1 MLPSGNDAA
10 FVLAEYFGAL
20 IIERRRPVFTKAS
33 HEERLQWDKLMQH
46 TQFYANVNIRT
57 FMKEMT
63 KNAQALG
70 MYDTFYDSP
79 HGLRNERNFSTAYDV
94 SLLTQECMKI

>member
-1 MLPSGNDAA
+1 
-10 FVLAEYFGAL
+10 
-20 IIERRRPVFTKAS
+20 
-33 HEERLQWDKLMQH
+33 MQH

-63 KNAQALG
+63 KNAQSLG

-94 SLLTQECMKI
+94 ALLTQECMKIQLFRQVVGTRVYEAKALNGGDTRNSTFVKPQTRYKWE